1 MLASDKEML
10 PSDKEPKLAA
20 IVAAQ
25 KIIAD
30 ISSGLYRS
38 PAAALKELVSNA
50 YDADATEVRID
61 TDVPNFRTLVIQD
74 NGCGMSV
81 ERFIYVMNHIGGSRK
96 RIEDGGVT
104 DKGRQVIG
112 KIGIGLLAVAQLG
125 YRFYVT
131 SSMMGS
137 PSRFIAEVDLTPFH
151 RDEAALISMGDWSEK
166 KDEVTIGAIRYVDD
180 IPEDPDVH
188 YTAITVPNVK
198 QGLISEITHDVRK
211 AVGAEEE
218 LSIHKEIIKDFKRII
233 EISRGAKRADTQFD
247 GYYYMLW
254 ELAQICPINYSK
266 FGPIERLSRNI
277 EGYNSIELPKVKD
290 FKLYVD
296 GVELVRPQLFPS
308 TAALDYSSFDPKVY
322 PINFDNEV
330 SGRRLKFVGYIYA
343 QKPRIDPEELRGV
356 HIRIKLVGIGK
367 YDRTWLGYPFDEGI
381 KFGQITGEIFVEDG
395 LEDAL
400 NIDRDSFRET
410 DVHYQAMRGYLWH
423 KLRSEV
429 FPDFKRRQQ
438 AFSAERKSK
447 ERSELEY
454 LLDEAVSE
462 LPTPIHF
469 ENVREEN
476 LLENP
481 TISSWIGV
489 NEKSITF
496 LKERWNQFQSDSGLT
511 SKDAQE
517 RFIRVIK
524 VLVSNEYLTGMDEEE
539 AEIILYALAI
549 AVQ

>member
-1 MLASDKEML
+1 MLTSDKEML
-10 PSDKEPKLAA
+10 HSGKEPKFAE
-20 IVAAQ
+20 IIAAQ

-61 TDVPNFRTLVIQD
+61 TDVPNFRTLVIRD
-74 NGCGMSV
+74 NGCGMSAKQ
-81 ERFIYVMNHIGGSRK
+81 FIYVMNHIGGSRK
-96 RIEDGGVT
+96 RIGGNEVT
-104 DKGRQVIG
+104 AKGRQTIG
-112 KIGIGLLAVAQLG
+112 RIGIGLLAVAQLG

-131 SSMMGS
+131 SSKMNS
-137 PSRFIAEVDLTPFH
+137 STRFIAEVDLTPFH
-151 RDEAALISMGDWSEK
+151 RDDAALISMGKMSNE

-180 IPEDPDVH
+180 IPEDPNVQ

-211 AVGAEEE
+211 AVGAEEV
-218 LSIHKEIIKDFKRII
+218 LSIHKEIIKDFREII
-233 EISRGAKRADTQFD
+233 EISRSAKRVDTQFD

-277 EGYNSIELPKVKD
+277 EGYDSIKLPIVED

-296 GVELVRPQLFPS
+296 GIELLRPQLFPS
-308 TAALDYSSFDPKVY
+308 TAALKYSSFDPKAY
-322 PINFDNEV
+322 PISFNKEV

-343 QKPRIDPEELRGV
+343 QKPRVDPEELRGV
-356 HIRIKLVGIGK
+356 HIRIKFVGIGK

-381 KFGQITGEIFVEDG
+381 KFGQITGEIFIEDG

-410 DVHYQAMRGYLWH
+410 DVHYQALRGYIWD

-429 FPDFKRRQQ
+429 FPDFKRRQKE
-438 AFSAERKSK
+438 FTEERKLK

-454 LLDEAVSE
+454 LLDDAVSQ

-469 ENVREEN
+469 EEVREEN
-476 LLENP
+476 VIGNP
-481 TISSWIGV
+481 TISNWIEI
-489 NEKSITF
+489 NEKSIIF
-496 LKERWNQFQSDSGLT
+496 LKEKWNQFKSDSRLT

-524 VLVSNEYLTGMDEEE
+524 VLVSNEYLTSMPEEE
-539 AEIILYALAI
+539 IEIILYGLAI